1 MPIRIVLFAALVGAG
16 CGKVDPTAA
25 DPPPAPPGKAAKL
38 PPEVEF
44 DPATASKLKPAP
56 KPAAP

>member
-1 MPIRIVLFAALVGAG
+1 MPTRIVLLAALVLAG
-16 CGKVDPTAA
+16 CGKPEPTPA
-25 DPPPAPPGKAAKL
+25 DPPPAPAGKAAKL